1 MASNKSVTTYEKPL
15 PHIGLADW
23 YARQWEL
30 QQGAD
35 ARSAEAFD
43 MRNSGKIV
51 CSETMV
57 KTIWDTYMNNARL
70 ADRVTELSRWREL
83 LKTLLDK
90 LEEEIHLLKA
100 EKTDTEREMEILN
113 SPLQLTAQCISMR
126 DCRRGTEL
134 TYDEADTE
142 LKTELCVIEN
152 VKQLLTERVQASW
165 EKLNRLEEV
174 RFQVELEVED
184 KDETIRIDQENLSLD
199 RTCAN
204 ISYKPNALRTP
215 KGAVSYEAWLEHCN
229 QTKTLADNE
238 LSDVYNFREA
248 LNVMRE
254 RARND
259 IKAQQDVTDF
269 SLRKRIYQTQKAR
282 NELEWQK
289 LKVQKEM
296 EILEKEIV
304 RLEDALLHKTDSIKC
319 AETRLEN
326 RMYRS
331 GIELCLDEVHLGLKD
346 EVLNLRQTEKDLI
359 KVIKNSKEAYNNLES
374 LLLQIDTNLDDKQ
387 HSLATD
393 IMCLD
398 MRATLKTGDRTRLP
412 NETDRNIV
420 LTRMEKEIPLE
431 SSL

>member
-1 MASNKSVTTYEKPL
+1 MAKSVTTYEKPL
-15 PHIGLADW
+15 PHISLPDW
-23 YARQWEL
+23 YAKQWEL
-30 QQGAD
+30 QENA
-35 ARSAEAFD
+35 ALRSAEAFEL
-43 MRNSGKIV
+43 RNSGKIV
-51 CSETMV
+51 RSETMV
-57 KTIWDTYMNNARL
+57 KTLWDTYMNNTRL

-83 LKTLLDK
+83 LQHLLDK
-90 LEEEIHLLKA
+90 LVTEIRSLQA
-100 EKTDTEREMEILN
+100 EKADAEKELENLN
-113 SPLQLTAQCISMR
+113 YPLQVTAQCISMR

-142 LKTELCVIEN
+142 LKRELCVIEN
-152 VKQLLTERVQASW
+152 VKKLLTDRVQAAW

-174 RFQVELEVED
+174 RFAVQLEVED
-184 KDETIRIDQENLSLD
+184 KDETIKIDKENLSLD

-204 ISYKPNALRTP
+204 ISYKPNALRIP
-215 KGAVSYEAWLEHCN
+215 KGSITYEAWLEHC
-229 QTKTLADNE
+229 QQAKTLADNE

-248 LNVMRE
+248 MNVMRE

-289 LKVQKEM
+289 LKIEKEM
-296 EILEKEIV
+296 EILQKEIV
-304 RLEDALLHKTDSIKC
+304 RLEDALLHKVDSIKC

-326 RMYRS
+326 RTYRP
-331 GIELCLDEVHLGLKD
+331 GFELCRDEADLGLKD
-346 EVLNLRQTEKDLI
+346 EVLQLRQTEKDLA
-359 KVIKNSKEAYNNLES
+359 KMLENSKGAYNNLES
-374 LLLQIDTNLDDKQ
+374 LLLRVDRNLDDKQ

-393 IMCLD
+393 VMCLD

-420 LTRMEKEIPLE
+420 LTHMEKEIPLE
-431 SSL
+431 S

>member
-1 MASNKSVTTYEKPL
+1 MAKSATTYEKPL

-30 QQGAD
+30 QQNA
-35 ARSAEAFD
+35 ATRSAEAFEL
-43 MRNSGKIV
+43 RNSGQIV
-51 CSETMV
+51 RSETMV
-57 KTIWDTYMNNARL
+57 KTIWDSYMNNARL
-70 ADRVTELSRWREL
+70 ADRVTELSRWREVFNLILNKLVCEIQL
-83 LKTLLDK
+83 LKDEK
-90 LEEEIHLLKA
+90 ADA
-100 EKTDTEREMEILN
+100 EKELETLN
-113 SPLQLTAQCISMR
+113 DPLQVTAQCISMR

-142 LKTELCVIEN
+142 LKKELCVIEN
-152 VKQLLTERVQASW
+152 IKKLVTDRVQAAW

-174 RFQVELEVED
+174 KFQVQLEVED
-184 KDETIRIDQENLSLD
+184 KDESIKIDRENLSLD

-204 ISYKPNALRTP
+204 ITYKPNALRIP
-215 KGAVSYEAWLEHCN
+215 KDSISYEAWLEHCQ

-248 LNVMRE
+248 MNVIRE

-259 IKAQQDVTDF
+259 IKAQQDMTDF

-282 NELEWQK
+282 NELEWQR
-289 LKVQKEM
+289 LKIQKEI
-296 EILEKEIV
+296 EILQKEIT
-304 RLEDALLHKTDSIKC
+304 RLEDAQLYKIDSIKC
-319 AETRLEN
+319 VETRLEN
-326 RMYRS
+326 RTYRP
-331 GIELCLDEVHLGLKD
+331 GFELCSDEAELGLRD
-346 EVLNLRQTEKDLI
+346 EVLHLRETEQKLTKTLED
-359 KVIKNSKEAYNNLES
+359 SKAAYNNLES
-374 LLLQIDTNLDDKQ
+374 LLTQLDSNLDDKQ

-393 IMCLD
+393 VMCLD

-431 SSL
+431 S

>member
-1 MASNKSVTTYEKPL
+1 MANNKSVTIYEKPL

-30 QQGAD
+30 QESAD
-35 ARSAEAFD
+35 ARSINAFD
-43 MRNSGKIV
+43 LRNAGKIV

-83 LKTLLDK
+83 LKNLLDK
-90 LEEEIHLLKA
+90 LIDEIRFLRD
-100 EKTDTEREMEILN
+100 EKVDTEKEMETLN
-113 SPLQLTAQCISMR
+113 YPLQLTAECISMR

-142 LKTELCVIEN
+142 LKRELCVIEN
-152 VKQLLTERVQASW
+152 VKQALTNRVQAAW

-174 RFQVELEVED
+174 RFQVDLEVED
-184 KDETIRIDQENLSLD
+184 KDETIKIDQENLRLD

-215 KGAVSYEAWLEHCN
+215 KGVVSYEAWLAHCH
-229 QTKTLADNE
+229 KSKILADNE

-248 LNVMRE
+248 MNVMRE

-289 LKVQKEM
+289 RKVQKEM
-296 EILEKEIV
+296 EILQKEIV
-304 RLEDALLHKTDSIKC
+304 RFEDALLHKIDSIKC

-326 RMYRS
+326 RTYRS
-331 GIELCLDEVHLGLKD
+331 GIELCLDEANIGLKD
-346 EVLNLRQTEKDLI
+346 EVLNLRQTEKSLI
-359 KVIKNSKEAYNNLES
+359 KVIANSKEAYNNLES
-374 LLLQIDTNLDDKQ
+374 LLLQIDSNLDDKQ

-393 IMCLD
+393 VMCLD

-431 SSL
+431 S

>member
-1 MASNKSVTTYEKPL
+1 MANKSVTTYEKPL

-23 YARQWEL
+23 YAKQWEL

-35 ARSAEAFD
+35 ATSVEAFNL
-43 MRNSGKIV
+43 RNSGKIIQ
-51 CSETMV
+51 SETMV

-83 LKTLLDK
+83 LQNLLDK
-90 LEEEIHLLKA
+90 LLSEIRSLKDEKIDA
-100 EKTDTEREMEILN
+100 EKELETLN
-113 SPLQLTAQCISMR
+113 YPLQVTAQCISMR

-142 LKTELCVIEN
+142 LKKELCVIEN
-152 VKQLLTERVQASW
+152 VKQSLTNRVQAAW

-174 RFQVELEVED
+174 RFKVALDVED
-184 KDETIRIDQENLSLD
+184 KDETIKIDKENLSLD

-204 ISYKPNALRTP
+204 ISYKPNSLRVP
-215 KGAVSYEAWLEHCN
+215 KNAISYEAWLEHCRYS
-229 QTKTLADNE
+229 KILADNE
-238 LSDVYNFREA
+238 LSDVYSFRESM
-248 LNVMRE
+248 NVMRE

-289 LKVQKEM
+289 LKIQKEM
-296 EILEKEIV
+296 EIMQKEIV

-326 RMYRS
+326 RTYRP
-331 GIELCLDEVHLGLKD
+331 GFEICRDEVDFGLKD
-346 EVLNLRQTEKDLI
+346 EVLQLRQTEKDLN
-359 KVIKNSKEAYNNLES
+359 KVIDNSKQVYNNLES
-374 LLLQIDTNLDDKQ
+374 LLLRIERNIDDKQ
-387 HSLATD
+387 HSLGTD
-393 IMCLD
+393 VMCLD

-420 LTRMEKEIPLE
+420 LTRMEQEIPLE
-431 SSL
+431 SA

>member
-1 MASNKSVTTYEKPL
+1 MKDRGGKGR
-15 PHIGLADW
+15 GLADW
-23 YARQWEL
+23 YARQWDL

-35 ARSAEAFD
+35 TRITDAFKL
-43 MRNSGKIV
+43 RNSGRIV

-57 KTIWDTYMNNARL
+57 KTVWDTYMNNARL
-70 ADRVTELSRWREL
+70 ADRVTELTRWGGL
-83 LKTLLDK
+83 LRNQLNRLVAEIRLLRD
-90 LEEEIHLLKA
+90 
-100 EKTDTEREMEILN
+100 EKTDAEKELELLN
-113 SPLQLTAQCISMR
+113 HPLQVTAECISMR
-126 DCRRGTEL
+126 DGRRGTEL

-142 LKTELCVIEN
+142 LKKELCVIEN
-152 VKQLLTERVQASW
+152 IKQSLTDRVQAAW

-174 RFQVELEVED
+174 RFAVDLHLED
-184 KDETIRIDQENLSLD
+184 KEETIKIDNENLKLD

-215 KGAVSYEAWLEHCN
+215 KDAISYEAWLEQCQHF
-229 QTKTLADNE
+229 KALADNE
-238 LSDVYNFREA
+238 LSDVYSFRETM
-248 LNVMRE
+248 NVIRE

-259 IKAQQDVTDF
+259 IIAQQDVTDF

-289 LKVQKEM
+289 RKIQKEM
-296 EILEKEIV
+296 EISQKEIV
-304 RLEDALLHKTDSIKC
+304 RLENALLHKTDAIKC

-326 RMYRS
+326 RTYRP
-331 GIELCLDEVHLGLKD
+331 GIELCLDEADSGLKN
-346 EVLNLRQTEKDLI
+346 EVLQLRQTEQDLI
-359 KVIKNSKEAYNNLES
+359 KVIENSKEAYNNLES
-374 LLLQIDTNLDDKQ
+374 LLMRIDGNLDDKQ

-393 IMCLD
+393 VMCLD

-431 SSL
+431 S

>member
-1 MASNKSVTTYEKPL
+1 MFHK
-15 PHIGLADW
+15 IGLPDW
-23 YARQWEL
+23 YAKQWDL
-30 QQGAD
+30 QQNAD
-35 ARSAEAFD
+35 AQSAEAFAL
-43 MRNSGKIV
+43 RNSGKIIQ
-51 CSETMV
+51 SETMV

-70 ADRVTELSRWREL
+70 ADRVTELSRWRDVL
-83 LKTLLDK
+83 QNLLDK
-90 LEEEIHLLKA
+90 LLSEIRSLKDEKADA
-100 EKTDTEREMEILN
+100 EKELENLN
-113 SPLQLTAQCISMR
+113 YSLQVTAQCISMR

-142 LKTELCVIEN
+142 LKKELCVIEN
-152 VKQLLTERVQASW
+152 VKQSLTSRIQAAW

-174 RFQVELEVED
+174 RFKVSLEVED
-184 KDETIRIDQENLSLD
+184 KDETIKIDKENLSLD

-215 KGAVSYEAWLEHCN
+215 KDAISYEAWLEHC
-229 QTKTLADNE
+229 QYTKTLADNE
-238 LSDVYNFREA
+238 SNDVYNFRESM
-248 LNVMRE
+248 NVMRE

-269 SLRKRIYQTQKAR
+269 SLRKRIYQTQKGR

-289 LKVQKEM
+289 LKIQKEM
-296 EILEKEIV
+296 ETMQKEIV
-304 RLEDALLHKTDSIKC
+304 RLEDALLHKADSIKC

-326 RMYRS
+326 RTYRP
-331 GIELCLDEVHLGLKD
+331 GFELCRDEVDGGLKD
-346 EVLNLRQTEKDLI
+346 EVLQLRQTEKDL
-359 KVIKNSKEAYNNLES
+359 KNTLIDSKGVYNNLES
-374 LLLQIDTNLDDKQ
+374 LLLKIEGNLDDKE

-393 IMCLD
+393 VMCLD

-431 SSL
+431 TA

>member
-1 MASNKSVTTYEKPL
+1 MANRSVTTYEKPL

-35 ARSAEAFD
+35 ARSAEAFEI
-43 MRNSGKIV
+43 RNSGKITQ
-51 CSETMV
+51 SETMV
-57 KTIWDTYMNNARL
+57 KTTWDTYMNNARL
-70 ADRVTELSRWREL
+70 ADRITELSRWRQL
-83 LKTLLDK
+83 LRNLFEK
-90 LEEEIHLLKA
+90 LVSEIQVLRD
-100 EKTDTEREMEILN
+100 EKTDAEKELETLN
-113 SPLQLTAQCISMR
+113 DPLQVTAECISMR

-142 LKTELCVIEN
+142 LKRELCVIEN
-152 VKQLLTERVQASW
+152 VKRSLTDRIQAAW
-165 EKLNRLEEV
+165 EKLNRLEAV
-174 RFQVELEVED
+174 RFEVDLDIED
-184 KDETIRIDQENLSLD
+184 KDETIRIDQDNLNLD

-215 KGAVSYEAWLEHCN
+215 KDAISYEAWLEHCRN
-229 QTKTLADNE
+229 SKSLADNE
-238 LSDVYNFREA
+238 LSDTYSFRESM
-248 LNVMRE
+248 NVMRE

-282 NELEWQK
+282 NELQWQK
-289 LKVQKEM
+289 LKIQKEM
-296 EILEKEIV
+296 EIMQKEIV
-304 RLEDALLHKTDSIKC
+304 RLEDALLHKSDAIKC

-326 RMYRS
+326 RTYRP
-331 GIELCLDEVHLGLKD
+331 GFELCRDEADFGLK
-346 EVLNLRQTEKDLI
+346 EQVLQLRQTEKDLQ
-359 KVIKNSKEAYNNLES
+359 KVIENSKGAYNNLES
-374 LLLQIDTNLDDKQ
+374 LLLQIERNLDDKQ

-393 IMCLD
+393 VMCLD

-431 SSL
+431 S